1 MFFFSFFAFVFLLKG
16 GQKVLVQRNSGKWA
30 VGDVVAGVCVGGSS
44 LGPMVTSRA
53 LDAPRPRDC
62 GLRQCSSAFSAR
74 LGGTGRPA
82 GVELGTFFPPGEF
95 SSDEAVGPEGEA
107 LLGQTLW
114 RGSKRLLFPS
124 PGRSMRGLAG
134 KIW

>member
-1 MFFFSFFAFVFLLKG
+1 M
-16 GQKVLVQRNSGKWA
+16 
-30 VGDVVAGVCVGGSS
+30 GGSS

-53 LDAPRPRDC
+53 LDEPRPRDC

-95 SSDEAVGPEGEA
+95 SSDKAVGPEGEA

-124 PGRSMRGLAG
+124 PGRSMRGLFSSENLVEFLEVKLAQARGAG
-134 KIW
+134 APP